1 MKAFEE
7 EYFMTDDIVL
17 IKKEILKGSCAK
29 LLQAVSVN
37 KEDAEITADVITCA
51 ELRGIGSHGIARMPV
66 YLKRV
71 KMGLINAEPQIK
83 IKNIYNAVA
92 LVDGDNGLGPV
103 ITVRAMKKAIEMAS
117 SEGVGM
123 VGVKNS
129 NHFGVAAYY
138 VMQAMKQDM
147 VGLVITNSSPA
158 IAPFGGKRPLLG
170 TNPMAVGIPGQNGA
184 NIIVD
189 MASSVTARG
198 KVRLCAAK
206 HELLPDGCAL
216 DEEGNP
222 TSDPEKA
229 LHGSL
234 VPVGGV
240 KGYALAVLIDLLAGV
255 LTGSGYS
262 DGVGELNDFSR
273 PVNAGHLLMAV
284 KIDAFENAETF
295 KEQIYDYVN
304 RLHNEPKACNVKNVY
319 APGEIEQNLTAERTK
334 SGIPF
339 TRAQLDSLK
348 NMAEE
353 YDATIPD
360 LES

>member
-1 MKAFEE
+1 MNEDTVFIQQE
-7 EYFMTDDIVL
+7 VL
-17 IKKEILKGSCAK
+17 KETCAR
-29 LLQAVSVN
+29 LLQTVAVN
-37 KEDAEITADVITCA
+37 KNDAELTADVITCA

-71 KMGLINAEPQIK
+71 KMGLINAHPQIK
-83 IKNIYNAVA
+83 IESSYNAA
-92 LVDGDNGLGPV
+92 AIVDGDNGLGQV
-103 ITVRAMKKAIEMAS
+103 VTARAMEKAIEMAS

-123 VGVKNS
+123 VGVRNS

-138 VMQAMKQDM
+138 VIQAMKEDM
-147 VGLVITNSSPA
+147 IGLVITNSSPA

-170 TNPMAVGIPGQNGA
+170 TNPMAVGIPGHNDA
-184 NIIVD
+184 NILVD

-198 KVRLCAAK
+198 KIRLCAAK
-206 HELLPDGCAL
+206 HDPLPDGCAL

-222 TSDPEKA
+222 TCDPEKA

-234 VPVGGV
+234 VPMGGV

-262 DGVGELNDFSR
+262 DGVRELTNFSG
-273 PVNAGHLLMAV
+273 PVNAGHMLMAV
-284 KIDAFENAETF
+284 RIDAFKDAESF
-295 KEQIYDYVN
+295 KGQIYDYVA
-304 RLHNEPKACNVKNVY
+304 RLHDEPKADNVKNIY
-319 APGEIEQNLTAERTK
+319 APGEIEQNLTVERLR

-339 TRAQLDSLK
+339 TRSQINLLK
-348 NMAEE
+348 SMAEE
-353 YDATIPD
+353 YNAAIPG

>member
-1 MKAFEE
+1 MKEDTLLIQQE
-7 EYFMTDDIVL
+7 VL
-17 IKKEILKGSCAK
+17 KETCAK

-37 KEDAEITADVITCA
+37 KEDAEVTADVITCA
-51 ELRGIGSHGIARMPV
+51 ELRGISSHGIARMPV
-66 YLKRV
+66 YLKRL
-71 KMGLINAEPQIK
+71 KMGLINANPQIK
-83 IKNIYNAVA
+83 IESSYNAAAV
-92 LVDGDNGLGPV
+92 VDGDNGLGPV
-103 ITVRAMKKAIEMAS
+103 ITARAMEKAIEMAS

-123 VGVKNS
+123 VGVKKS

-138 VMQAMKQDM
+138 VMQAMKKDM

-170 TNPMAVGIPGQNGA
+170 TNPMAVGIPGRDGA

-198 KVRLCAAK
+198 KIRLCATK
-206 HELLPDGCAL
+206 GEPLPPECAL

-222 TSDPEKA
+222 TCDPEKA

-234 VPVGGV
+234 VPMGGV
-240 KGYALAVLIDLLAGV
+240 KGYALAVLIDLLAGM

-262 DGVGELNDFSR
+262 DGVRELTDFSG

-284 KIDAFENAETF
+284 KIDAFNDTENF
-295 KEQIYDYVN
+295 KGQIYEYVS
-304 RLHNEPKACNVKNVY
+304 RLHDEPKAGNVKNIY
-319 APGEIEQNLTAERTK
+319 APGEIEQNLTAERQK

-339 TRAQLDSLK
+339 THSQVDSLK

-353 YDATIPD
+353 YNAAIPE
-360 LES
+360 LKG